1 MSVYKAPDGSK
12 YNIPSDPLQRKRFVD
27 AVKIK
32 YKEDL
37 DETSTLGQ
45 AKEFLKAIPRGAA
58 SLALDVPTGIVSLF
72 DIGDDSEALKG
83 LRGLEQ
89 SLREDSALAADPRY
103 ADKFSTKLGEG
114 IGSFVPFLGAAK
126 AGSLLS
132 KAGAVSQKAGQ
143 YGVPAALAIPTG
155 MSAQADRLNMAR
167 EMGEDVGGLTETTA
181 TLLGGAIGITEILP
195 VAHIFS
201 KISKA
206 APPSTKEKLISA
218 LKSWAFEGGQEVT
231 ASILQDL
238 TARGLYSEE
247 LPIGE
252 SLFDEFTIGGIIGA
266 GADLVV
272 TSMGKKGIKDFH
284 AQEKARRETLNK
296 EALMNA
302 KKVEL
307 GIQQGTIQEYQEPVQ
322 VNIPNIP
329 PPDFIQEIINLDYV
343 ENADGTYSILN
354 LNNPSN
360 PVMATA
366 PSQAEAVIG
375 IDKLKTAENNK
386 LLKSQ
391 LDNMLYLQGN
401 VNSSAAFE
409 IGQTLLDPIATTVGA
424 NDIAAYN
431 SRLKDKGKKNFV
443 DQNKDKTFTMK
454 EAKGLLTK
462 KDFNTMTESMA
473 QAVFKQSEKSGEP
486 SLTAGKQKLNTT
498 PKFLKSMLAS
508 KNIKEDSLV
517 SPAFRHAAEVFT
529 GSGVIA
535 DMSKGQKELLLARI
549 HAMPKFNNKIEMPNF
564 KPREYIAQDM
574 ADFVA
579 SVGKSD
585 FTMLDI
591 ENFLT
596 QRYTGKKAKYNE
608 GNFEDNSYLAIQEAD
623 AFERDLLASGR
634 AELKDD
640 MITMNIRDNFEFDI
654 ARRTESF
661 GQTPEEF
668 RAKLEAEN
676 KLPPEIIDQLVESE
690 RVKQEKVLPPEEIEP
705 KFLNYAE
712 AIEEGRTNKF
722 AKEAQRILKERGL
735 GDTGV
740 IISDELLSASTLR
753 QIKDNE
759 VIYDPRQVKDRGVE
773 GEYDKQSDII
783 FLSLNRINPD
793 GNLSEIEIQ
802 QKLNRVLDH
811 EMVHALRAKDLI
823 NEKEYNY
830 LRNQVK
836 SKKVPASFDDKFKN
850 KTFYQ
855 RSVDINTPTLAGREL
870 TEEKREEFF
879 VEEAIAEMFKAKED
893 IKNVP
898 PKVDGIF
905 NKVIDF
911 FKGMGEAMRLS
922 GYKNVSDIFT
932 DIESGRVGART
943 RGEIRTT
950 RELDT
955 GPIDRGLGDLA
966 DDIRIRE
973 EALEE
978 PTRVVAGDPIITTQE
993 LQNLKG
999 ISIPNPPHVEPK
1011 PKPKDPKKT
1020 PEPTEIEIEDIPPLN
1035 EVYDTTKLTPTEYK
1049 ENREYIING
1058 LVNSKAISKAG
1069 SNRQPNL
1076 YVGDS
1081 VEMMKW
1087 LKDNSPT
1094 EEYRILAAK
1103 TYETLVKLKKKGF
1116 EFPLEFTNS
1125 QIRGELTTA
1134 GAVSYRS
1141 FGTPT
1146 KFQMYIMNSPDSV
1159 KAIDSRHLP
1168 FRQSYNGVNYSTI
1181 LHEAM
1186 HAATQSNLESYKMM
1200 VEGRR
1205 LPEAARAPVKLNK
1218 KSIKAIEDL
1227 GKVQDKVV
1235 EYIEEKTS
1243 YYRKLGN
1250 ELLVLQRTEALDSNE
1265 FQEAFDKYVETV
1277 SVEPQIIQDLAAS
1290 LVDANLPTN
1299 QRHFNNIQ
1307 RYEGWKRHYFDYM
1320 ITGKAKGK
1328 GSKDLSEFIT
1338 HGFTDREFQ
1347 KLLEAIPYKTKK
1359 AWSSFVE
1366 AIRNLLNLPAKSNTA
1381 LSAFLQ
1387 YAEPA
1392 ITTGAETTALGK
1404 GFKGEGTRKFAEVT
1418 KEFDQVTLESEGV
1431 VSEGSIDDF
1440 NFRIKPLSVDKEG
1453 FVKYR
1458 VDILNNGEGQYAIRD
1473 TTINDEGPLANT
1485 FIIYA
1490 DEGANLGTR
1499 TDSVVQALK
1508 SDLNDLYKGNII
1520 STQHPDP
1527 NIEGVRLQIPEL
1539 SRMADLSLDEKLI
1552 DVSDKENLRT
1562 KLRDL
1567 QTQLYD
1573 AERLEADG
1581 RGRVGPTTAKKD
1593 RNRVNRIQNEI
1604 DFIEQQLAKPVEPE
1618 QMELFQEGV
1627 RFEGEADTSEKIK
1640 LQKSVEEVEELVRQT
1655 PRGGVPYYSLN
1666 ASDTAIDAALEFNKD
1681 LSSKS
1686 PSDIPLWSA
1695 PSLDGVDADLVEGI
1709 ERTGGKG
1716 RPVEKSWGARMIE
1729 VAKDPIKSISN
1740 YFGKFRENFV
1750 DKLDAIDKAIV
1761 RAISEN
1767 EEVRQA
1773 NNTADT
1779 ATMAALRL
1787 ADRARGLFQ
1796 QMLTKGT
1803 INSRIE
1809 GEDSLANVIKGEDGG
1824 LIEILSPLY
1833 SRPELDLERIFKFY
1847 GSLKRTETFD
1857 KNGRLVASPIT
1868 EADLALID
1876 KIETQYPEVK
1886 DVFDAY
1892 QRWNNELI
1900 TFAEEKGLLSKF
1912 KSNNQII
1919 EELIEKLDK
1928 GEITIDPEQI
1938 KNLIAL
1944 SEANNGLSVEE
1955 IVRVGNQYGID
1966 TRGQAEIWRQQ
1977 SSYYPFYRDMVDDS
1991 GIKAPVIAGGALP
2004 NNPLS
2009 IKLEGSE
2016 DILDVN
2022 PLEAI
2027 TRNSLS
2033 ILTASLKNDGLSK
2046 LIRDLEIV
2054 GEARPISAENAG
2066 KVDSIFVFREGIKYH
2081 YQVDRNLVE
2090 GIQGI
2095 GGVGTGP
2102 IQKALALPASLLRD
2116 TVTRDPGFVVVNI
2129 LRDTL
2134 SSAVT
2139 SGADFVPVKDSIVN
2153 MFRDME
2159 DLEQFGVL
2167 GGYDFSNDE
2176 GSIKQYVD
2184 RTMRQQGLT
2193 PSNGMSAKNAFFK
2206 LWDGLGALTTK
2217 SDGATR
2223 LAVYDAVY
2231 KKLKD
2236 QGYTEAQAQS
2246 EAAYQGLEIINFG
2259 RRGQDPLFRVIT
2271 SAIPFLNARIQG
2283 LDVLYRS
2290 ASGKYSAVE
2299 KLQEN
2304 ETLQDVQARIFRKAL
2319 LNSSL
2324 LTSITLLYY
2333 LMVHDT
2339 DEYRNLKREVRD
2351 DNWVV
2356 PTPFDYSLKIPI
2368 PFEVGMLFKAIPERV
2383 FDLTLGDDAFSQKSV
2398 DELLTST
2405 GRQLETSLNLPFI
2418 QPGGGFQII
2427 KPLAEAI
2434 NNRNSYTGQDI
2445 VPYYQLKRE
2454 PAYQTRASTN
2464 QLAKEIGEL
2473 FNISPAKIEHVLRG
2487 YTGTLGGYVL
2497 ALSDTLTR
2505 GATGEPLL
2513 PNNVNL
2519 AKQLPVV
2526 NRLLLDTE
2534 KAGGL
2539 QQQFYELRGEVDRA
2553 VATINSLKN
2562 DKRFDELSA
2571 YRSNMKGVIG
2581 VKGQIR
2587 ALERYL
2593 DNWRKRR
2600 DRLMRNEN
2608 ISVIAK
2614 SDKLREMELERD
2626 RRLAFVPELRKKA
2639 NIPVFSLNL

>member
-1 MSVYKAPDGSK
+1 MSIYTDPDGKK
-12 YNIPSDPLQRKRFVD
+12 YNIPADPAQRERFARIVKD
-27 AVKIK
+27 RYGDDIDQTSALEQAV
-32 YKEDL
+32 
-37 DETSTLGQ
+37 
-45 AKEFLKAIPRGAA
+45 EFGKAIPRGAA
-58 SLALDVPTGIVSLF
+58 SLALSVPTGIVSLF
-72 DIGDDSEALKG
+72 DIGDDSAALKG
-83 LRGLEQ
+83 LRGLEK
-89 SLREDSALAADPRY
+89 SLREDSILAADPRY

-126 AGSLLS
+126 LGSTLA
-132 KAGAVSQKAGQ
+132 KAGTVGQKTGQ
-143 YGVPAALAIPTG
+143 YGIPAALAIPTG
-155 MSAQADRLNMAR
+155 MSAQADRINMAR
-167 EMGEDVGGLTETTA
+167 EMGEDVGGFTETTA
-181 TLLGGAIGITEILP
+181 TLLGGTIGITEILP

-206 APPSTKEKLISA
+206 APKSTKEQLVSA
-218 LKSWAFEGGQEVT
+218 LKSGAFEGGQEVT

-272 TSMGKKGIKDFH
+272 TSMGKKGIKDYH
-284 AQEKARRETLNK
+284 AEEKARRETLNK
-296 EALMNA
+296 QELLKT

-307 GIQQGTIQEYQEPVQ
+307 GLEQGTIPEFQEPTQINV
-322 VNIPNIP
+322 PNIP
-329 PPDFIQEIINLDYV
+329 APESIPDPINLDYV
-343 ENADGTYSILN
+343 ENADGSFSILD
-354 LNNPSN
+354 LNQPDNPIIS
-360 PVMATA
+360 TA
-366 PSQAEAVIG
+366 PSQVDAVTG
-375 IDKLKTAENNK
+375 IEKLKTKQNNA
-386 LLKSQ
+386 LLKNQ
-391 LDNMLYLQGN
+391 LENMLYLQGN
-401 VNSSAAFE
+401 VNSAAAFE
-409 IGQTLLDPIATTVGA
+409 LGQTLLDPIATTVTA
-424 NDIAAYN
+424 NDIAVNN

-443 DQNKDKTFTMK
+443 EENKNKTFTMK
-454 EAKGLLTK
+454 EAKKLLTK

-473 QAVFKQSEKSGEP
+473 RAVFKQAEKSGEP

-498 PKFLKSMLAS
+498 PKFFKSMLGS
-508 KNIKEDSLV
+508 KNIDPDSII
-517 SPAFRHAAEVFT
+517 SSAFMHAAEVFT
-529 GSGVIA
+529 GNSQITS
-535 DMSKGQKELLLARI
+535 MSKGQKELLLARI
-549 HAMPKFNNKIEMPNF
+549 YAMPKFNTKVKFPEFRN
-564 KPREYIAQDM
+564 REYSAKDM

-579 SVGKSD
+579 SVGKSEFD
-585 FTMLDI
+585 IDNVKTFLLD
-591 ENFLT
+591 
-596 QRYTGKKAKYNE
+596 RYKGKKAKYHE
-608 GNFEDNSYLAIQEAD
+608 GNFEDNSFLPIQEASI
-623 AFERDLLASGR
+623 FLEDLKNSGR
-634 AELKDD
+634 AKLQEDFVTYK
-640 MITMNIRDNFEFDI
+640 IRDNFEFDI
-654 ARRTESF
+654 ARRAESF

-676 KLPPEIIDQLVESE
+676 KLPQEIIDQLVESE
-690 RVKQEKVLPPEEIEP
+690 RVKQEKLLPPEEVEP
-705 KFLNYAE
+705 KVINYRE
-712 AIEEGRTNKF
+712 AVEEGRTNKF
-722 AKEAQRILKERGL
+722 AKEARRILNERGL
-735 GDTGV
+735 KDTGIV
-740 IISDELLSASTLR
+740 ISDELLSASTLR
-753 QIKDNE
+753 QVKDNE
-759 VIYDPRQVKDRGVE
+759 LIYDPRQVKDRGVE

-879 VEEAIAEMFKAKED
+879 VEEAIAEMFKARED
-893 IKNVP
+893 IKNMP
-898 PKVDGIF
+898 PKSQGIF
-905 NKVIDF
+905 NKIVNF

-922 GYKNVSDIFT
+922 GYQNVSDIFT
-932 DIESGRVGART
+932 DIEQGRIGARA

-955 GPIDRGLGDLA
+955 GEARRGLGDLA
-966 DDIRIRE
+966 DDIEQRE
-973 EALEE
+973 TALPEA
-978 PTRVVAGDPIITTQE
+978 TRVITGDPIVTTQE
-993 LQNLKG
+993 LSELQRLP
-999 ISIPNPPHVEPK
+999 I
-1011 PKPKDPKKT
+1011 
-1020 PEPTEIEIEDIPPLN
+1020 PEPLPEPIIEPD
-1035 EVYDTTKLTPTEYK
+1035 PTEPEPAPDPAPTPDPVEKGTPYDAQK
-1049 ENREYIING
+1049 LSNAEYENDRQFIING
-1058 LVNSKAISKAG
+1058 LLNSKAIRKAG
-1069 SNRQPNL
+1069 SNRQIGL
-1076 YVGDS
+1076 YEGDS
-1081 VEMMKW
+1081 VKMMKW
-1087 LKDNSPT
+1087 LKDNSPN
-1094 EEYRILAAK
+1094 EDYKIIASK
-1103 TYETLVKLKKKGF
+1103 TYETLLKLQKRGF
-1116 EFPLEFTNS
+1116 NFPLEFTS
-1125 QIRGELTTA
+1125 RSLGGAYGLVEIR
-1134 GAVSYRS
+1134 YRDR
-1141 FGTPT
+1141 T
-1146 KFQMYIMNSPDSV
+1146 
-1159 KAIDSRHLP
+1159 RLP
-1168 FRQSYNGVNYSTI
+1168 MKINNTQQSIRERTIYNGFSDNGVNFETL
-1181 LHEAM
+1181 LHEAI
-1186 HAATQSNLESYKMM
+1186 HQASLTTINDYKAYID
-1200 VEGRR
+1200 GKT
-1205 LPEAARAPVKLNK
+1205 LPASVRAPLRLSK
-1218 KSIKAIEDL
+1218 KAIKALEDL
-1227 GKVQDKVV
+1227 ENVQDKVN
-1235 EYIEEKTS
+1235 EYIEEKKDYYTKVGADLKRFYDYAMAASTKEITETS
-1243 YYRKLGN
+1243 YNEFKRLRNEYRK
-1250 ELLVLQRTEALDSNE
+1250 EVLKESTTI
-1265 FQEAFDKYVETV
+1265 KK
-1277 SVEPQIIQDLAAS
+1277 LAAT
-1290 LVDANLPTN
+1290 LVDNQFPTN
-1299 QRHFNNIQ
+1299 ERVIKGVTGDYQSWKSYYQTYRVNGSQRKS
-1307 RYEGWKRHYFDYM
+1307 RD
-1320 ITGKAKGK
+1320 
-1328 GSKDLSEFIT
+1328 KDLSEFMT
-1338 HGFTDREFQ
+1338 FGLTNREFQ
-1347 KLLEAIPYKTKK
+1347 EFLEAIPYKTKN
-1359 AWSSFVE
+1359 AWSEFVQS
-1366 AIRNLLNLPAKSNTA
+1366 IRNILGLPAKSNTA

-1387 YAEPA
+1387 SASDV
-1392 ITTGAETTALGK
+1392 IDTGAATTRIGK
-1404 GFKGEGTRKFAEVT
+1404 TDTELIDTVDFAN
-1418 KEFDQVTLESEGV
+1418 K
-1431 VSEGSIDDF
+1431 SIDE
-1440 NFRIKPLSVDKEG
+1440 NSKEG
-1453 FVKYR
+1453 
-1458 VDILNNGEGQYAIRD
+1458 L
-1473 TTINDEGPLANT
+1473 
-1485 FIIYA
+1485 
-1490 DEGANLGTR
+1490 
-1499 TDSVVQALK
+1499 
-1508 SDLNDLYKGNII
+1508 
-1520 STQHPDP
+1520 
-1527 NIEGVRLQIPEL
+1527 EL
-1539 SRMADLSLDEKLI
+1539 
-1552 DVSDKENLRT
+1552 

-1567 QTQLYD
+1567 ETQLYN
-1573 AERLEADG
+1573 AERIEADG
-1581 RGRVGPTTAKKD
+1581 RGRVSERIAKQD
-1593 RNRVNRIQNEI
+1593 RDRINRIKNEIQSIQNE
-1604 DFIEQQLAKPVEPE
+1604 LAQSTLPE
-1618 QMELFQEGV
+1618 QLPLFSEGT
-1627 RFEGEADTSEKIK
+1627 RFQGENKTSEQVK
-1640 LQKSVEEVEELVRQT
+1640 LKRSVEEVEELVRQT
-1655 PRGGVPYYSLN
+1655 PRGGVPYYNLN
-1666 ASDTAIDAALEFNKD
+1666 ASDVAIDAALEFNKD
-1681 LSSKS
+1681 LSSVA
-1686 PSDIPLWSA
+1686 PNDIPLWSA

-1716 RPVEKSWGARMIE
+1716 KPPEKSWGARLVEI
-1729 VAKDPIKSISN
+1729 AKDPITNISA
-1740 YFGKFRENFV
+1740 YFGNFRQNFI
-1750 DKLDAIDKAIV
+1750 DKLDAVDKAIV
-1761 RAISEN
+1761 NAIETN

-1809 GEDSLANVIKGEDGG
+1809 GEDSLANVIKSKDGG

-1847 GSLKRTETFD
+1847 AALKRTETFD

-1868 EADLALID
+1868 EADLALIN
-1876 KIETQYPEVK
+1876 KIEAQYPEVK
-1886 DVFDAY
+1886 KVFDAY

-1919 EELIEKLDK
+1919 EELAEKVEK
-1928 GEITIDPEQI
+1928 GEITLDPEQI

-1966 TRGQAEIWRQQ
+1966 TRGQAEIWREQ
-1977 SSYYPFYRDMVDDS
+1977 SSYYPFYREMVDDS
-1991 GIKAPVIAGGALP
+1991 GITAPTIAGGALP

-2009 IKLEGSE
+2009 IKLEGSK
-2016 DILDVN
+2016 DILNVD

-2033 ILTASLKNDGLSK
+2033 ILTASLKNDGLNK
-2046 LIRDLEIV
+2046 LIRDLEV
-2054 GEARPISAENAG
+2054 VEEAKPISAEKAG

-2102 IQKALALPASLLRD
+2102 IQRALAFPASLLRD
-2116 TVTRDPGFVVVNI
+2116 TVTRDPGFVVVNV

-2139 SGADFVPVKDSIVN
+2139 SGADFVPVKDSLVN

-2159 DLEQFGVL
+2159 ELEQFGVL

-2176 GSIKQYVD
+2176 GSVKQYID
-2184 RTMRQQGLT
+2184 RTLRKQAIT
-2193 PSNGMSAKNAFFK
+2193 TSNGMSAKDAFFK

-2223 LAVYDAVY
+2223 LAVYEAVH

-2236 QGYTEAQAQS
+2236 EGYTEAQAQS
-2246 EAAYQGLEIINFG
+2246 EAAYQALEIINFG

-2271 SAIPFLNARIQG
+2271 SAIPFLNARVQG

-2290 ASGKYSAVE
+2290 FTGQYSAVE
-2299 KLQEN
+2299 KLQAN
-2304 ETLQDVQARIFRKAL
+2304 ETLQDVQSRILRKAA
-2319 LNSSL
+2319 LNASL
-2324 LTSITLLYY
+2324 LTSITLIYY

-2356 PTPFDYSLKIPI
+2356 PTPFDYSIKLPI

-2418 QPGGGFQII
+2418 QPAGGLQIL
-2427 KPLAEAI
+2427 KPLAEAVS
-2434 NNRNSYTGQDI
+2434 NRNSYTGQDI
-2445 VPYYQLKRE
+2445 VPYYQLKKE
-2454 PAYQTRASTN
+2454 PGFQARTTTN

-2497 ALSDTLTR
+2497 ALADTLTR
-2505 GATGEPLL
+2505 GATGEPIL
-2513 PNNVNL
+2513 PNNVDL
-2519 AKQLPVV
+2519 AKQLPFA

-2539 QQQFYELRGEVDRA
+2539 QQQFYELRSEVDRA
-2553 VATINSLKN
+2553 VATINSLKETQ
-2562 DKRFDELSA
+2562 RFDELSA
-2571 YRSNMKGVIG
+2571 YRSNMKGVMGI
-2581 VKGQIR
+2581 KGQVR

-2639 NIPVFSLNL
+2639 RIPVVNLNL

>member
-218 LKSWAFEGGQEVT
+218 LKSGAFEGGQEVT

-386 LLKSQ
+386 LLLSQ
-391 LDNMLYLQGN
+391 LRNMLYLQGN

-409 IGQTLLDPIATTVGA
+409 VGQTLLDPIATTVGA

-473 QAVFKQSEKSGEP
+473 HAVFKQSEESGEP

-508 KNIKEDSLV
+508 KNIDPDSIN
-517 SPAFRHAAEVFT
+517 SPAFMHAAGVFT
-529 GSGVIA
+529 GNSEITE
-535 DMSKGQKELLLARI
+535 MSKGEKELLLARI
-549 HAMPKFNNKIEMPNF
+549 HAMPKFNTKVKFPEFRN
-564 KPREYIAQDM
+564 REYSAQDM

-579 SVGKSD
+579 SVGKSEFNKD
-585 FTMLDI
+585 DI
-591 ENFLT
+591 ETFLLE
-596 QRYTGKKAKYNE
+596 RYKGKKAKYYE
-608 GNFEDNSYLAIQEAD
+608 GNFEDNPFLPMQEAD
-623 AFERDLLASGR
+623 TFSRDLRDSGR
-634 AELKDD
+634 AELQDD
-640 MITMNIRDNFEFDI
+640 FVTHKIRDNFEFDI
-654 ARRTESF
+654 ARRAESF

-668 RAKLEAEN
+668 RARLEAEDR
-676 KLPPEIIDQLVESE
+676 LPPEIIDQLVESE

-1020 PEPTEIEIEDIPPLN
+1020 PEPTEIEIEIEDIPPLN
-1035 EVYDTTKLTPTEYK
+1035 EVYDTTKLTPKEYE
-1049 ENREYIING
+1049 ENRQYIING

-1069 SNRQPNL
+1069 SNKQPNL

-1087 LKDNSPT
+1087 IKDNSPN

-1116 EFPLEFTNS
+1116 QFPLEFTNS
-1125 QIRGELTTA
+1125 QIQGGRSTA
-1134 GAVSYRS
+1134 GAVAYRS

-1146 KFQMYIMNSPDSV
+1146 KFQMYIMNSRDSIE
-1159 KAIDSRHLP
+1159 AIETRHLP
-1168 FRQSYNGVNYSTI
+1168 IQQKAYNGVNYSTI

-1186 HAATQSNLESYKMM
+1186 HAATQSNLESYRMM
-1200 VEGRR
+1200 VDGRR
-1205 LPEAARAPVKLNK
+1205 LPEAHRAPVKLNK

-1227 GKVQDKVV
+1227 EKVQDKVI

-1277 SVEPQIIQDLAAS
+1277 SVEPKIIQDLAAS
-1290 LVDANLPTN
+1290 LVDANLPPN

-1307 RYEGWKRHYFDYM
+1307 RYEGRYGWKRHYFDYM

-1359 AWSSFVE
+1359 AWNSFVE

-1387 YAEPA
+1387 YAEPV

-1404 GFKGEGTRKFAEVT
+1404 GLKDDGIEIEDTPIQ
-1418 KEFDQVTLESEGV
+1418 KESKVIG
-1431 VSEGSIDDF
+1431 I
-1440 NFRIKPLSVDKEG
+1440 
-1453 FVKYR
+1453 
-1458 VDILNNGEGQYAIRD
+1458 
-1473 TTINDEGPLANT
+1473 
-1485 FIIYA
+1485 
-1490 DEGANLGTR
+1490 
-1499 TDSVVQALK
+1499 
-1508 SDLNDLYKGNII
+1508 
-1520 STQHPDP
+1520 
-1527 NIEGVRLQIPEL
+1527 
-1539 SRMADLSLDEKLI
+1539 
-1552 DVSDKENLRT
+1552 SDKENLRT

-1604 DFIEQQLAKPVEPE
+1604 DFIEQQLAKPAEPE

-1640 LQKSVEEVEELVRQT
+1640 LQKSVEEVEELVRKT

-1681 LSSKS
+1681 LSSKP

-1729 VAKDPIKSISN
+1729 VAKDPITSISN

-1761 RAISEN
+1761 RAVSEN

-2398 DELLTST
+2398 DEFFTST

>member
-12 YNIPSDPLQRKRFVD
+12 YNIPTEPLQRKRFVD
-27 AVKIK
+27 AVKNK
-32 YKEDL
+32 YGEDL
-37 DETSTLGQ
+37 DQTSTLDQ
-45 AKEFLKAIPRGAA
+45 AIEFGKAIPRGAA
-58 SLALDVPTGIVSLF
+58 SLALSVPTGIVSLF
-72 DIGDDSEALKG
+72 DIGDDSAALKG
-83 LRGLEQ
+83 LRGLEK

-126 AGSLLS
+126 VGSTLA
-132 KAGAVSQKAGQ
+132 KAGAVGQKTGQ

-155 MSAQADRLNMAR
+155 MSAQADRINMAR

-181 TLLGGAIGITEILP
+181 TLLGGTIGITEILP

-201 KISKA
+201 KVSKA
-206 APPSTKEKLISA
+206 APKSTKEQLVSA
-218 LKSWAFEGGQEVT
+218 LKSGAFEGGQEVT

-272 TSMGKKGIKDFH
+272 TSMGKKGIKDYH
-284 AQEKARRETLNK
+284 AEEKARRETLNK
-296 EALMNA
+296 QELLKT

-307 GIQQGTIQEYQEPVQ
+307 GLEQGTIPEFQEPTQIDV
-322 VNIPNIP
+322 PNIP
-329 PPDFIQEIINLDYV
+329 APESIQDPLNLDYV
-343 ENADGTYSILN
+343 ENADGSFSILD
-354 LNNPSN
+354 LNQPANPIIS
-360 PVMATA
+360 TA
-366 PSQAEAVIG
+366 PTQVAAVTG
-375 IDKLKTAENNK
+375 IEKLKTKQNNA
-386 LLKSQ
+386 LLKNQ

-401 VNSSAAFE
+401 VNSAAAFE
-409 IGQTLLDPIATTVGA
+409 LGQTLLDPIATTVTA
-424 NDIAAYN
+424 NDIAVNN

-443 DQNKDKTFTMK
+443 DQNKNKTFSMP
-454 EAKGLLTK
+454 EAKKLLTK

-508 KNIKEDSLV
+508 KNIDPDSII
-517 SPAFRHAAEVFT
+517 SPAFQHAAEVFT
-529 GSGVIA
+529 GTSQISS
-535 DMSKGQKELLLARI
+535 MSKGQKELLLARI
-549 HAMPKFNNKIEMPNF
+549 HAMPKFNNKISFPEFRN
-564 KPREYIAQDM
+564 REYSAKDM

-579 SVGKSD
+579 NIGKTE
-585 FTMLDI
+585 FTID
-591 ENFLT
+591 NVKDFLT
-596 QRYTGKKAKYNE
+596 QRYTGKKAKYHK
-608 GNFEDNSYLAIQEAD
+608 GNFEDNSFLAIQEAD
-623 AFERDLLASGR
+623 TFLRDLKDSGR
-634 AELKDD
+634 AELQEDFVTYK
-640 MITMNIRDNFEFDI
+640 IRDNFEFDI
-654 ARRTESF
+654 ARRAESF

-676 KLPPEIIDQLVESE
+676 KLPQEIIDQLVESE
-690 RVKQEKVLPPEEIEP
+690 RVKQEKLLPPEEVEP
-705 KFLNYAE
+705 KVINYRE
-712 AIEEGRTNKF
+712 AVEEGRTNKF
-722 AKEAQRILKERGL
+722 AKEAQRILNERGL
-735 GDTGV
+735 KDTGV
-740 IISDELLSASTLR
+740 VISNELLSASTLR
-753 QIKDNE
+753 QVKDNE
-759 VIYDPRQVKDRGVE
+759 LIYDPRAVKDRGIL

-793 GNLSEIEIQ
+793 GNLTESDIQ

-811 EMVHALRAKDLI
+811 EMIHALRAKDLI
-823 NEKEYNY
+823 NEREYNY

-836 SKKVPASFDDKFKN
+836 SKKVPESFDSKFKN
-850 KTFYQ
+850 KSFYQ
-855 RSVDINTPTLAGREL
+855 RSVSINSATLEGREL

-879 VEEAIAEMFKAKED
+879 VEEAIAEMFKARED
-893 IKNVP
+893 IKNMP
-898 PKVDGIF
+898 PKSQGIF
-905 NKVIDF
+905 NKIVDF

-922 GYKNVSDIFT
+922 GYQNVSDIFT
-932 DIESGRVGART
+932 DIEQGRIGARA

-955 GPIDRGLGDLA
+955 GEARKGLGELA
-966 DDIRIRE
+966 DDIEQRE
-973 EALEE
+973 AALPEAA
-978 PTRVVAGDPIITTQE
+978 RVITGDPIVTTQE
-993 LQNLKG
+993 LSKLQRLP
-999 ISIPNPPHVEPK
+999 I
-1011 PKPKDPKKT
+1011 
-1020 PEPTEIEIEDIPPLN
+1020 PEPLPEPIIEPD
-1035 EVYDTTKLTPTEYK
+1035 PTEPDPAPAPAPVETGTPYDVRK
-1049 ENREYIING
+1049 LSGQEYDSDRLLITNG
-1058 LVNSKAISKAG
+1058 LLNSKAIIKAG
-1069 SNRQPNL
+1069 SNRQKGF
-1076 YVGDS
+1076 YKGDS
-1081 VEMMKW
+1081 VKMMKW
-1087 LKDNSPT
+1087 LKDNSPN
-1094 EEYRILAAK
+1094 EDYRIIASK
-1103 TYETLVKLKKKGF
+1103 TYETLLKLQKKGF
-1116 EFPLEFTNS
+1116 NFPLEFSSRSLGGASGQVELRLFDRTTMPMKINNS
-1125 QIRGELTTA
+1125 QQSINDSKSLG
-1134 GAVSYRS
+1134 G
-1141 FGTPT
+1141 
-1146 KFQMYIMNSPDSV
+1146 MNT
-1159 KAIDSRHLP
+1159 
-1168 FRQSYNGVNYSTI
+1168 NGVNFETL
-1181 LHEAM
+1181 LHEAI
-1186 HAATQSNLESYKMM
+1186 HQATLTTVRDFNLYIQGKK
-1200 VEGRR
+1200 
-1205 LPEAARAPVKLNK
+1205 LPKDLRAPVKLSK
-1218 KSIKAIEDL
+1218 KAIKASEDL
-1227 GKVQDKVV
+1227 ENVQDKVN
-1235 EYIEEKTS
+1235 EYIKEKKD
-1243 YYRKLGN
+1243 YYTKVGAELKRFYDISMQASTKEITKTALDEFKRLRN
-1250 ELLVLQRTEALDSNE
+1250 EYRTEVKKESSTI
-1265 FQEAFDKYVETV
+1265 KK
-1277 SVEPQIIQDLAAS
+1277 LAAT
-1290 LVDANLPTN
+1290 LVDN
-1299 QRHFNNIQ
+1299 QFPPNERVIKGV
-1307 RYEGWKRHYFDYM
+1307 EGSYQSWKKHYQDYKVN
-1320 ITGKAKGK
+1320 GGFAE
-1328 GSKDLSEFIT
+1328 KDLSEFIT
-1338 HGFTDREFQ
+1338 FGLTNREFQ
-1347 KLLEAIPYKTKK
+1347 EFLEAIPYKTKN
-1359 AWSSFVE
+1359 AWSEFVQS
-1366 AIRNLLNLPAKSNTA
+1366 IRNILGLPVKANTA

-1387 YAEPA
+1387 SASDVVE
-1392 ITTGAETTALGK
+1392 TGAQTTRT
-1404 GFKGEGTRKFAEVT
+1404 GTPDTELIDNVDFAN
-1418 KEFDQVTLESEGV
+1418 K
-1431 VSEGSIDDF
+1431 SIDE
-1440 NFRIKPLSVDKEG
+1440 NSKEG
-1453 FVKYR
+1453 
-1458 VDILNNGEGQYAIRD
+1458 L
-1473 TTINDEGPLANT
+1473 
-1485 FIIYA
+1485 
-1490 DEGANLGTR
+1490 
-1499 TDSVVQALK
+1499 
-1508 SDLNDLYKGNII
+1508 
-1520 STQHPDP
+1520 
-1527 NIEGVRLQIPEL
+1527 EL
-1539 SRMADLSLDEKLI
+1539 
-1552 DVSDKENLRT
+1552 

-1567 QTQLYD
+1567 ETQLYN
-1573 AERLEADG
+1573 AERIEADG
-1581 RGRVGPTTAKKD
+1581 RGRVSERIAKQD
-1593 RNRVNRIQNEI
+1593 RDRINRIKNEIQSIQNE
-1604 DFIEQQLAKPVEPE
+1604 LAQSTLPE
-1618 QMELFQEGV
+1618 QLPLFSEGT
-1627 RFEGEADTSEKIK
+1627 RFQGDNKTSEQVK
-1640 LQKSVEEVEELVRQT
+1640 LKRSVEEVEELVRQT
-1655 PRGGVPYYSLN
+1655 PRGGVPYYNLN
-1666 ASDTAIDAALEFNKD
+1666 ASDVAIDAALEFNKD
-1681 LSSKS
+1681 LSSVA
-1686 PSDIPLWSA
+1686 PNDIPLWSA

-1716 RPVEKSWGARMIE
+1716 KPPEKSWGARLVEI
-1729 VAKDPIKSISN
+1729 AKDPITNISN
-1740 YFGKFRENFV
+1740 YFGNFRQNFI
-1750 DKLDAIDKAIV
+1750 DKLDAVDKAIV
-1761 RAISEN
+1761 NAIETN

-1779 ATMAALRL
+1779 ATMAAIRL

-1809 GEDSLANVIKGEDGG
+1809 GEDSLANVIKSEDGG

-1847 GSLKRTETFD
+1847 ASLKRTQEFD

-1868 EADLALID
+1868 EADFALID
-1876 KIETQYPEVK
+1876 KIEAQYPEVK
-1886 DVFDAY
+1886 NVFDAY

-1919 EELIEKLDK
+1919 KELAEKAEK
-1928 GEITIDPEQI
+1928 GEITLDPS
-1938 KNLIAL
+1938 LIPSLVEL
-1944 SEANNGLSVEE
+1944 SNANNGLSVEE
-1955 IVRVGNQYGID
+1955 IVNVGNQYGID
-1966 TRGQAEIWRQQ
+1966 TRGQAEIWREQ
-1977 SSYYPFYRDMVDDS
+1977 SSYYPFYREMVDDS
-1991 GIKAPVIAGGALP
+1991 GITAPTIAGGALP

-2016 DILDVN
+2016 DILNVD

-2033 ILTASLKNDGLSK
+2033 ILTASLKNDGLNK
-2046 LIRDLEIV
+2046 LIRDLELV
-2054 GEARPISAENAG
+2054 GEAKPISPEQAG
-2066 KVDSIFVFREGIKYH
+2066 KTDSIFVFREGIKYH
-2081 YQVDRNLVE
+2081 YAVDRNLVE

-2102 IQKALALPASLLRD
+2102 IQKGLALPAALLRD

-2139 SGADFVPVKDSIVN
+2139 SGADFVPVKDSLVN

-2176 GSIKQYVD
+2176 GSVKQYIT
-2184 RTMRQQGLT
+2184 RTMRQQGLS
-2193 PSNGMSAKNAFFK
+2193 PSNGMSAKDAFFK

-2223 LAVYDAVY
+2223 LAVYEAVY

-2246 EAAYQGLEIINFG
+2246 EAAYQALEIINFG

-2271 SAIPFLNARIQG
+2271 SAIPFLNARVQG

-2290 ASGKYSAVE
+2290 FTGQYSAVE
-2299 KLQEN
+2299 KLQAN
-2304 ETLQDVQARIFRKAL
+2304 ETLEDVQNRILRKAA
-2319 LNSSL
+2319 LNASL

-2356 PTPFDYSLKIPI
+2356 PTPFDYAIKIPI

-2418 QPGGGFQII
+2418 QPGGGLQIL
-2427 KPLAEAI
+2427 KPLAEAVS
-2434 NNRNSYTGQDI
+2434 NRNSYTGQDI
-2445 VPYYQLKRE
+2445 VPYYQLQRE
-2454 PAYQTRASTN
+2454 PGLQARTTTN

-2497 ALSDTLTR
+2497 ALADTLTR
-2505 GATGEPLL
+2505 GATGEPIL
-2513 PNNVNL
+2513 PNNVDL

-2553 VATINSLKN
+2553 VATINALK
-2562 DKRFDELSA
+2562 KQQRFDELSA
-2571 YRSNMKGVIG
+2571 YRSNMKGVVG
-2581 VKGQIR
+2581 VKGQVR

-2626 RRLAFVPELRKKA
+2626 RRLAFVPELRKRA
-2639 NIPVFSLNL
+2639 RIPVVNLNL